1 MLTRVFYLSQ
11 SVLSQGFPGF
21 LSFLRLEPES
31 LDRVFSSQKAMNV
44 LAYVLVVQP
53 YYWSPYSRTFALKWI

>member
-53 YYWSPYSRTFALKWI
+53 YY